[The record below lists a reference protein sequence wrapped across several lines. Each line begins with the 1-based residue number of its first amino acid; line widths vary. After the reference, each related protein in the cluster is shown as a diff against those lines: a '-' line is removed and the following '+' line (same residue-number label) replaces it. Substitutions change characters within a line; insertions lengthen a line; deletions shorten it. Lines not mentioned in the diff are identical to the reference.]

1 MLMFGLAALLVAVIM
16 LVIFGGQDKIAGLE
30 PSVFAGIATS
40 GVLLLAWSG
49 WFASQLRHDLRNTVQ
64 AIAAWGAIFIAMIA
78 FYTYR
83 FEFQDAANRVLAEI
97 APGMAISSRAG
108 EVVIARSNSGSFLLS
123 GRINGKPAQMIFD
136 TGASRVVLTA
146 ETASSL
152 GLTFTESSYTASV
165 STANGRTTTAPVV
178 LDSIGIGD
186 VVERRVQA
194 FVARPGALRENLL
207 GMSFLERLSSYQVRD
222 DKLFLRQR

>member
-146 ETASSL
+146 ETAASL
-152 GLTFTESSYTASV
+152 ALPLPKAPIQPASRLPMAEQPRRQLSWTASASV
-165 STANGRTTTAPVV
+165 MWLSGVCRPLWQGRAHCGR
-178 LDSIGIGD
+178 ICWG
-186 VVERRVQA
+186 
-194 FVARPGALRENLL
+194 
-207 GMSFLERLSSYQVRD
+207 
-222 DKLFLRQR
+222 